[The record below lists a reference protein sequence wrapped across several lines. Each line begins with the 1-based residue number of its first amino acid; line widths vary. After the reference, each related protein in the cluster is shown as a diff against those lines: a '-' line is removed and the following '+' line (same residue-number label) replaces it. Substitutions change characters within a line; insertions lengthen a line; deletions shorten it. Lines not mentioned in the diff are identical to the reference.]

1 MSRTIKNFLY
11 NSSYQIFAIIVPLVT
26 TPYLSRVLGAYG
38 VGQYAYVYSI
48 AFYFGIFIK
57 LGIQNY
63 GNRTIAKC
71 RDDFEERSDVFFNLY
86 IMQFILM
93 IIFVFFYL
101 IYTLFFSYNKIY
113 TIIMIFYVISAGL
126 DISWFYFGLE
136 KFKFTASR
144 DYLIKVTTV
153 VCIILFVRKPD
164 DIWKYILIQSIGFLL
179 SQIILWLNIKNYIS
193 FYKPSWNKV
202 KSHIKP
208 NLILF
213 IPTIA
218 ISIYKIMDKI
228 MLGIMAD
235 ATEVGYYHSCE
246 NIVRIPLALITSL
259 GTVMLPKMSNIYGNE
274 KGKEAEIIFE
284 KSINF
289 AILLVSIISFGM
301 MTVSREF
308 VPIFYGD
315 GFDKCIYLYYI
326 ILPSCLFIA
335 FANVIRT
342 QFLIPNS
349 WDKVYVISL
358 VLGAIV
364 NLICNIILI
373 PYLKSYGAAVG
384 TLIAEMIVCVSQC
397 YAVRNELPIKHYVA
411 ECSKY
416 IIAGTAGFLLFFNNS
431 FCLTGCSLVNL
442 LLKIFVVG
450 IVIIMILLIL
460 WRMELQYKKKKNY
473 SR

>member
-101 IYTLFFSYNKIY
+101 IYTLFFSYNKLY

-153 VCIILFVRKPD
+153 VCIIIFVRKPD

-431 FCLTGCSLVNL
+431 FCLTGSSLVNL

-460 WRMELQYKKKKNY
+460 WRMELQYKKKKKY